1 MRLLKVTEDM
11 NQVVTQIGPVK
22 QAVESYATVL
32 TCLVEFN
39 SIEQA
44 LALQDDSDRK
54 AMQLLGSTKRL
65 KIPENNAASDNS
77 IFGDVGKDNI
87 SISSAFQ
94 SRHGPLKATST
105 KNQRGISNPKSS
117 RARNLLQ
124 SNLRTANEQ
133 ADMEGVL
140 NSLSIESEETAPM
153 TKMNRTGPIRV
164 KESCLSCAGV
174 PSHTMDL
181 FKLACI
187 QYQPSNVLYRNNNMT
202 RKRLLGMRKTLIDK
216 CEEVIN

>member
-1 MRLLKVTEDM
+1 
-11 NQVVTQIGPVK
+11 
-22 QAVESYATVL
+22 
-32 TCLVEFN
+32 
-39 SIEQA
+39 
-44 LALQDDSDRK
+44 
-54 AMQLLGSTKRL
+54 
-65 KIPENNAASDNS
+65 
-77 IFGDVGKDNI
+77 
-87 SISSAFQ
+87 
-94 SRHGPLKATST
+94 
-105 KNQRGISNPKSS
+105 
-117 RARNLLQ
+117 
-124 SNLRTANEQ
+124 
-133 ADMEGVL
+133 
-140 NSLSIESEETAPM
+140 M